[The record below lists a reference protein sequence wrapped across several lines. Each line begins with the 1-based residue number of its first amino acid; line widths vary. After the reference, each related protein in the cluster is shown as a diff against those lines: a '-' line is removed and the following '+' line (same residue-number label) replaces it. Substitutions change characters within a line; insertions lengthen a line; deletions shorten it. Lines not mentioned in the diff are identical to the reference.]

1 MTNELQIIMNNLT
14 ALVGREQDMVRP
26 PYLYLDPEAV
36 EHIFQE
42 LTGLSGLPFVYFS
55 APAGE
60 KKGRMEVG
68 LDPSA
73 GGRRA
78 PLHLLFEAMSG
89 LIEAKAPLVSRPEDL
104 THLAYRYARVRGV
117 LQATHFPDGG
127 LNLEISFAGVR
138 GLLFFT
144 PSAFSSMI
152 RPLIDH
158 DRFHSLHCQIEALV
172 YPHGRIQRTIFY
184 HQSYG
189 DNQEHDWIPLVPIVI
204 REIGGRDDQA
214 SATD

>member
-1 MTNELQIIMNNLT
+1 MTNQLQTILDNLS
-14 ALVGREQDMVRP
+14 ALLARKQEWIRP
-26 PYLYLDPEAV
+26 PYLYLDPQAV
-36 EHIFQE
+36 EHIFEE
-42 LTGLSGLPFVYFS
+42 LTGLSGRPYVYFS
-55 APAGE
+55 TTASE

-68 LDPSA
+68 LDPSP
-73 GGRRA
+73 GRRRA
-78 PLHLLFEAMSG
+78 PIHLLFEAMSG

-104 THLAYRYARVRGV
+104 ADLAYRYARVRGL
-117 LQATHFPDGG
+117 LQATHFPDGC

-152 RPLIDH
+152 RPVIDH
-158 DRFHSLHCQIEALV
+158 DRFHSLHCRIEALV

-189 DNQEHDWIPLVPIVI
+189 DNQEHDWIPLVPIAVW
-204 REIGGRDDQA
+204 EIGGRDDGV
-214 SATD
+214 SEID